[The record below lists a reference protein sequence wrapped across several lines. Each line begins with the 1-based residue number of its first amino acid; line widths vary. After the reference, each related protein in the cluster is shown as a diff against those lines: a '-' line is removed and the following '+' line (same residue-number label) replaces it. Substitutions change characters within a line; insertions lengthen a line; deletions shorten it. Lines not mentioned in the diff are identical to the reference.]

1 MIWSAQEMSKKFRMS
16 LGKNI
21 SPRSIHVFAEKLGY
35 HMKRVGGKK
44 GYDQSLYTALT
55 RHLKELLDYDSQQT
69 VRTPQKPRK
78 QSKEIVW
85 DDGNYE
91 AYNGERDNND
101 YEWEKN
107 ESINKYNNMKRINLT
122 ESYLHSVLKESINEV
137 LQEAGGTLTFKRVT
151 SNQRPIK
158 KFNHDEDVK
167 KALSYSTPSE
177 LYRDA
182 NLVQRLRYN
191 RMEDGR
197 SYLDYVKEIFA
208 KEGRYNT
215 NKRGTNRMK
224 KINWTPQSAIE
235 YSSNFL
241 NGMKLSATPEGR
253 SCYHYLKVNNLLD
266 KAFKKA
272 RKDDASKASDEIYRK
287 EKELQKKREQKAAM
301 AALRKSDAEAR
312 KQQRIKD
319 KENLRIQKQIDR
331 DIAKDNKLQAR
342 IARKNQHDAER
353 LSMSSTPSHLRRY
366 SPGLYKRMVAD
377 GSILKHYPDW
387 EQVNNIWRK
396 K

>member
-1 MIWSAQEMSKKFRMS
+1 MLWSAQEISKKFRNA

-21 SPRSIHVFAEKLGY
+21 SPRAINVFAKRLGY
-35 HMKRVGGKK
+35 HMKRVGGKR

-69 VRTPQKPRK
+69 VRKFQKPQKQP
-78 QSKEIVW
+78 KEIVW
-85 DDGNYE
+85 DDDNYE
-91 AYNGERDNND
+91 TYNGESDNID

-107 ESINKYNNMKRINLT
+107 ESINKYNNMKRINFT
-122 ESYLHSVLKESINEV
+122 ESYLHDVLKESIDEI

-158 KFNHDEDVK
+158 KFNPDEDVK

-191 RMEDGR
+191 RMKDGR

-272 RKDDASKASDEIYRK
+272 RKDDASKASDEIYKK
-287 EKELQKKREQKAAM
+287 EKELQNKREQKSAM

-319 KENLRIQKQIDR
+319 KENLRMQKQIDR

-353 LSMSSTPSHLRRY
+353 LSMSPTPSHLRRY

>member
-1 MIWSAQEMSKKFRMS
+1 MLWSAQEISKKFRNS

-21 SPRSIHVFAEKLGY
+21 SPRAIHVFAEKLGY
-35 HMKRVGGKK
+35 HMKRIGGKK
-44 GYDQSLYTALT
+44 GYDQSLYTVLT
-55 RHLKELLDYDSQQT
+55 RHLKELLDYDSQQA
-69 VRTPQKPRK
+69 VKTPQKPQK
-78 QSKEIVW
+78 QPNLG
-85 DDGNYE
+85 DYYT
-91 AYNGERDNND
+91 YNGERDNVD

-107 ESINKYNNMKRINLT
+107 ESINKYNNMKIINLT
-122 ESYLHSVLKESINEV
+122 ESYLHNILKESINKV

-158 KFNHDEDVK
+158 KFNPDEDIK
-167 KALSYSTPSE
+167 KALSYPTPSE
-177 LYRDA
+177 LYGDA

-191 RMEDGR
+191 HMEDGR

-215 NKRGTNRMK
+215 NKRGANRMK

-241 NGMKLSATPEGR
+241 NGKALTNTPEGR

-272 RKDDASKASDEIYRK
+272 RKNDASKASEEIYKK
-287 EKELQKKREQKAAM
+287 ENELQNKREQKAAM

-319 KENLRIQKQIDR
+319 KENLRMQKQIDR